1 VRVTVR
7 NLKQATIK
15 HFITP
20 LIVEQV
26 AIENKISK
34 SFQLEIQKK
43 KFIYKAAEQRF
54 YTIDYPTQD
63 LIGDYQEAEGIQ
75 NEQTLKKM
83 DLVYGPN
90 KMSIPI
96 PDFFDLYK
104 EHMVAPF
111 FVF

>member
-1 VRVTVR
+1 
-7 NLKQATIK
+7 
-15 HFITP
+15 
-20 LIVEQV
+20 
-26 AIENKISK
+26 
-34 SFQLEIQKK
+34 
-43 KFIYKAAEQRF
+43 
-54 YTIDYPTQD
+54 